1 MFEGRTQQSEQLR
14 TEDERVH
21 VRSSQSEKTLLGD
34 EGRDDT
40 THGGDRN
47 TEREE
52 KQHKSQI
59 FLVKMPEP

>member
-40 THGGDRN
+40 THGGDGKELKEKRN
-47 TEREE
+47 NTSHRF
-52 KQHKSQI
+52 SS
-59 FLVKMPEP
+59 

>member
-40 THGGDRN
+40 THGGDRKELKEKRNN
-47 TEREE
+47 TSHRF
-52 KQHKSQI
+52 SS
-59 FLVKMPEP
+59 